1 MTDNVGFPLI
11 ETHLPQMMAFVSGLA
26 QLHRSGRIQSW
37 QMMAERVHA
46 FFTPDVLDAVDAVAP
61 GWRDMSTCSDGITLV
76 HVMCV
81 FTGLLESPEFEDA
94 SHAQRE
100 LMKWI
105 VLFHDIAK
113 DLRGGRRDQTH
124 GFRSAA
130 LAGATLPRLGF
141 PATDEYDSLFQEW
154 FALTNGA
161 VTRRGEGTDYIH
173 DNRQLPGIID
183 GIERIFGSNTPAAL
197 IVKTVL
203 LHFSISVV
211 EEWPQVAPLT
221 ETEERQYLDPEL
233 LPLLK
238 MMMLADNDGWTLFDP
253 PTRESYR
260 QETLAV
266 FDRLYDA
273 AAMRLA

>member
-1 MTDNVGFPLI
+1 MP
-11 ETHLPQMMAFVSGLA
+11 EMMAFVSGLA
-26 QLHRSGRIQSW
+26 QDYQSGDIHSW

-46 FFTPDVLDAVDAVAP
+46 FFTPDKLDAVDAVAP
-61 GWRDMSTCSDGITLV
+61 GWRDMSTCADGVTLV

-81 FTGLLESPEFEDA
+81 FTGLLESPEFEQA
-94 SHAQRE
+94 SKAQQE

-105 VLFHDIAK
+105 VFFHDISK
-113 DLRGGRRDQTH
+113 DLSDGRRDQTH

-130 LAGATLPRLGF
+130 MAGATLPRIGF
-141 PATDEYDSLFQEW
+141 PVTSEYDRFFQEW

-161 VTRRGEGTDYIH
+161 VTNQGASTDYIH
-173 DNRQLPGIID
+173 DNRQLPGIIA
-183 GIERIFGSNTPAAL
+183 GIDRIFGHNTPAAL

-203 LHFSISVV
+203 LHFSINVV

-221 ETEERQYLDPEL
+221 ETEERRYLDLEL

-253 PTRESYR
+253 ATREQYR

-266 FDRLYDA
+266 FSGLES
-273 AAMRLA
+273 MFELKEN